1 MVKCKYCGYENVEGS
16 KYCMHCSKALFSQDA
31 DFNIIIQED
40 NQKNNDLRDLYYSFL
55 SNNFMNDDYIK
66 GHNSTNTDS
75 YYPDSYYTVSKKQFI
90 ATLLS
95 ALFTGIGYFY
105 IHKLDRGLVFLASQL
120 FLLFFTIILF
130 NLLESYIIV
139 YMMFL
144 ASLLVYII
152 GICDTYRQAMLLD

>member
-1 MVKCKYCGYENVEGS
+1 MVKCKYCGYENAEGS
-16 KYCMHCSKALFSQDA
+16 KYCMHCSKALVSQDT
-31 DFNIIIQED
+31 DFNIIIQEN

-55 SNNFMNDDYIK
+55 SNNFMNDDHIK
-66 GHNSTNTDS
+66 GNNSTNTDS
-75 YYPDSYYTVSKKQFI
+75 YYPNSYYTVSKKQFI

-105 IHKLDRGLVFLASQL
+105 IHKWDRGLVFIVSQL

-130 NLLESYIIV
+130 NLLESYLIV
-139 YMMFL
+139 YTMFV

>member
-1 MVKCKYCGYENVEGS
+1 MVKCTYCGYENAEGS
-16 KYCMHCSKALFSQDA
+16 KYCMHCSKALVSQDT
-31 DFNIIIQED
+31 DFNIIIQEN

-55 SNNFMNDDYIK
+55 SNNFMNDDHIK
-66 GHNSTNTDS
+66 GNNSTNTDS
-75 YYPDSYYTVSKKQFI
+75 YYPNSYYTVSKKQFI

-105 IHKLDRGLVFLASQL
+105 IHKWDRGLVFIVSQL

-130 NLLESYIIV
+130 NLLESYLIV
-139 YMMFL
+139 YTMFV